1 MIFSDLKNWRREKQV
16 YPKAINRG
24 LEYIQ
29 NTDFS
34 AMKPGNY
41 EIAGNLMF
49 AMLQER
55 TTTSW
60 QTRQPESH
68 QTYTD
73 IQYLIEGEEMIR
85 VAHLTGEE
93 VISNDYFEERDLAFY
108 SKVGPETS
116 LLLQPGSFA
125 VFYPGDV
132 HLPVCG
138 VTEDK
143 PLRKVVIKIHKSSL
157 FY

>member
-1 MIFSDLKNWRREKQV
+1 MIFSDLKNWQREKQV
-16 YPKAINRG
+16 YPKAVNRG

-34 AMKPGNY
+34 TMKPGNY
-41 EIAGNLMF
+41 EIEGQLMF

-55 TTTSW
+55 ITTASH
-60 QTRQPESH
+60 TRQPESH
-68 QTYTD
+68 LTYTD
-73 IQYLIEGEEMIR
+73 IQYLIEGEEIIR

-93 VISNDYFEERDLAFY
+93 LISEDTFEEKDLAFY

-132 HLPVCG
+132 HLPVCS

-143 PLRKVVIKIHKSSL
+143 PLRKVVIKIHKSLL
-157 FY
+157 FE